1 MAVGSV
7 DDHHE
12 RSQVGAACE
21 KDFWRLAEVHF
32 FLSASFPAP
41 LLLQKFLLA
50 RGFCCAEAAQG
61 AQPPCEGARLVSN
74 KVETKFR
81 PYRASYSSAVVVRMC
96 VCVQCVEV
104 NTCPSHRSPA
114 LRHPTP
120 HPAHSHHRT
129 HSFTSRGLLIDYTP
143 ATTHAHPP
151 RTHTPA
157 HTHTLTAASANG
169 SGSRVYCYWRQV
181 QRRDTREEQQ
191 SAECSIKADF
201 CGAFLSSAVQP
212 AERAQRAQHSLTAP
226 GLPSEESI
234 TRRRGA
240 EQCRK

>member
-61 AQPPCEGARLVSN
+61 AQPPCEGARLVWN

-81 PYRASYSSAVVVRMC
+81 PYRASYSSAC
-96 VCVQCVEV
+96 VY
-104 NTCPSHRSPA
+104 A
-114 LRHPTP
+114 
-120 HPAHSHHRT
+120 
-129 HSFTSRGLLIDYTP
+129 SR
-143 ATTHAHPP
+143 
-151 RTHTPA
+151 
-157 HTHTLTAASANG
+157 
-169 SGSRVYCYWRQV
+169 
-181 QRRDTREEQQ
+181 
-191 SAECSIKADF
+191 
-201 CGAFLSSAVQP
+201 
-212 AERAQRAQHSLTAP
+212 
-226 GLPSEESI
+226 
-234 TRRRGA
+234 
-240 EQCRK
+240 

>member
-1 MAVGSV
+1 MRERLLAVGGGSLLPF
-7 DDHHE
+7 
-12 RSQVGAACE
+12 R
-21 KDFWRLAEVHF
+21 
-32 FLSASFPAP
+32 FLSRSASPTEK
-41 LLLQKFLLA
+41 KFLLA

-61 AQPPCEGARLVSN
+61 AQPPCEGASLVWN

-191 SAECSIKADF
+191 SAECTIKADF
-201 CGAFLSSAVQP
+201 CGAILSSAVQP
-212 AERAQRAQHSLTAP
+212 AERAQRVQHSLTAP

-234 TRRRGA
+234 SRRRGA

>member
-12 RSQVGAACE
+12 RSQVSAACE
-21 KDFWRLAEVHF
+21 KDFWRLAEVH
-32 FLSASFPAP
+32 
-41 LLLQKFLLA
+41 FLLA

-61 AQPPCEGARLVSN
+61 AQPPCEGARLVWN

-96 VCVQCVEV
+96 VCVEV

-157 HTHTLTAASANG
+157 HTHTHTHAH
-169 SGSRVYCYWRQV
+169 SR
-181 QRRDTREEQQ
+181 QR
-191 SAECSIKADF
+191 
-201 CGAFLSSAVQP
+201 
-212 AERAQRAQHSLTAP
+212 ERVR
-226 GLPSEESI
+226 
-234 TRRRGA
+234 
-240 EQCRK
+240 

>member
-1 MAVGSV
+1 MIIMRDCKLVLRARKTFG
-7 DDHHE
+7 
-12 RSQVGAACE
+12 G
-21 KDFWRLAEVHF
+21 WRRFTSSFPLPF
-32 FLSASFPAP
+32 CRSASPTVYRKEIPFSAR
-41 LLLQKFLLA
+41 LLLC
-50 RGFCCAEAAQG
+50 RGCSGCSA
-61 AQPPCEGARLVSN
+61 PCEGARLVWN

-96 VCVQCVEV
+96 VCVEV

-157 HTHTLTAASANG
+157 HTHTRSQPPARTG
-169 SGSRVYCYWRQV
+169 PVVESRRYCYWRQV
-181 QRRDTREEQQ
+181 QRRDTREDQQ
-191 SAECSIKADF
+191 SAECTIKADF

-234 TRRRGA
+234 SRRRGA

>member
-1 MAVGSV
+1 MRERLLAVGGGSLLPF
-7 DDHHE
+7 
-12 RSQVGAACE
+12 R
-21 KDFWRLAEVHF
+21 
-32 FLSASFPAP
+32 FLSRSASPTEK
-41 LLLQKFLLA
+41 KFLLA

-61 AQPPCEGARLVSN
+61 AQPPCEGARLVWT

-81 PYRASYSSAVVVRMC
+81 PYRASYSSAVPPSGTYVCMRPVRRGEHMPI
-96 VCVQCVEV
+96 
-104 NTCPSHRSPA
+104 PSLSSSTTSDSSPSALPPPHTLVYIPWIVDRLHAGYHTRSP
-114 LRHPTP
+114 T
-120 HPAHSHHRT
+120 AHTYTRT
-129 HSFTSRGLLIDYTP
+129 
-143 ATTHAHPP
+143 
-151 RTHTPA
+151 

-191 SAECSIKADF
+191 SAECTIKADF

-226 GLPSEESI
+226 GLPSKESI
-234 TRRRGA
+234 SRRRGA

>member
-1 MAVGSV
+1 MRERLLAVGGGSLLPF
-7 DDHHE
+7 
-12 RSQVGAACE
+12 R
-21 KDFWRLAEVHF
+21 
-32 FLSASFPAP
+32 FLSRSASPTEK
-41 LLLQKFLLA
+41 KFLLA

-61 AQPPCEGARLVSN
+61 AQGAQPPCEGARLVWN

-157 HTHTLTAASANG
+157 HTHTHAH
-169 SGSRVYCYWRQV
+169 SR
-181 QRRDTREEQQ
+181 QR
-191 SAECSIKADF
+191 
-201 CGAFLSSAVQP
+201 
-212 AERAQRAQHSLTAP
+212 ERVR
-226 GLPSEESI
+226 
-234 TRRRGA
+234 
-240 EQCRK
+240 

>member
-1 MAVGSV
+1 MRPVRRGEHMPIPSLSSSTTSDSSPSALPPPHTLVYIPWIV
-7 DDHHE
+7 D
-12 RSQVGAACE
+12 
-21 KDFWRLAEVHF
+21 RLHAGYH
-32 FLSASFPAP
+32 
-41 LLLQKFLLA
+41 
-50 RGFCCAEAAQG
+50 
-61 AQPPCEGARLVSN
+61 
-74 KVETKFR
+74 T
-81 PYRASYSSAVVVRMC
+81 
-96 VCVQCVEV
+96 
-104 NTCPSHRSPA
+104 RSP
-114 LRHPTP
+114 T
-120 HPAHSHHRT
+120 AHTYTRT
-129 HSFTSRGLLIDYTP
+129 
-143 ATTHAHPP
+143 
-151 RTHTPA
+151 

-234 TRRRGA
+234 SRRRGA

>member
-1 MAVGSV
+1 MRERLLAVGGGSLLPF
-7 DDHHE
+7 
-12 RSQVGAACE
+12 R
-21 KDFWRLAEVHF
+21 
-32 FLSASFPAP
+32 FLSRSASPTEK
-41 LLLQKFLLA
+41 KFLLA

-61 AQPPCEGARLVSN
+61 AQPPCEGARLVWN

-96 VCVQCVEV
+96 VCVEV

-151 RTHTPA
+151 RTYTPA
-157 HTHTLTAASANG
+157 HTHTHTLTAASANG

-191 SAECSIKADF
+191 SAECSIKAAF

-234 TRRRGA
+234 SRRRGA

>member
-1 MAVGSV
+1 MRERLLAVGGGSLLPF
-7 DDHHE
+7 
-12 RSQVGAACE
+12 R
-21 KDFWRLAEVHF
+21 
-32 FLSASFPAP
+32 FLSRSASPTEK
-41 LLLQKFLLA
+41 KFLLA

-61 AQPPCEGARLVSN
+61 AQPPCEGARLVWN

-157 HTHTLTAASANG
+157 HTHTRSQPPARTGPVVESTAIGAKSNVVTPG
-169 SGSRVYCYWRQV
+169 RSSRVPSAPLRQISV
-181 QRRDTREEQQ
+181 EHSSPAQCSRQKEHREH
-191 SAECSIKADF
+191 SI
-201 CGAFLSSAVQP
+201 V
-212 AERAQRAQHSLTAP
+212 
-226 GLPSEESI
+226 
-234 TRRRGA
+234 
-240 EQCRK
+240 